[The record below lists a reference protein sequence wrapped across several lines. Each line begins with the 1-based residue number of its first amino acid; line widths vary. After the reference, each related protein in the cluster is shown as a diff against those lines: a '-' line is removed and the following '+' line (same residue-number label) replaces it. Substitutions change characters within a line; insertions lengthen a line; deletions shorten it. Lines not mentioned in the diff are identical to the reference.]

1 MKKLLFAGMVV
12 MGTFAFAACGG
23 SSNTGEGA
31 EGGADTAAVEE
42 PAATT
47 TDTTTMS
54 TDTTGTGAGATGT
67 GADSAST
74 GTGSGQ

>member
-31 EGGADTAAVEE
+31 EGSADTATVVEDAGAAGTGADT
-42 PAATT
+42 TG
-47 TDTTTMS
+47 MG
-54 TDTTGTGAGATGT
+54 TDTTGTGGTDTTGT
-67 GADSAST
+67 GT
-74 GTGSGQ
+74 GQ

>member
-31 EGGADTAAVEE
+31 EGGGDTATVVDDAG
-42 PAATT
+42 AAGT
-47 TDTTTMS
+47 TDTTGMG
-54 TDTTGTGAGATGT
+54 TDTTGTGADT
-67 GADSAST
+67 AST
-74 GTGSGQ
+74 GTGQ

>member
-31 EGGADTAAVEE
+31 EGG
-42 PAATT
+42 
-47 TDTTTMS
+47 TDTTTVQDDAGATGTDTTGTTG
-54 TDTTGTGAGATGT
+54 TDTTGTGGTGTDTTGT
-67 GADSAST
+67 G

>member
-31 EGGADTAAVEE
+31 EGADAATDTSAAVMEE
-42 PAATT
+42 PAV
-47 TDTTTMS
+47 TDTVTMGG
-54 TDTTGTGAGATGT
+54 TDTTGTGTGT
-67 GADSAST
+67 G
-74 GTGSGQ
+74 Q

>member
-31 EGGADTAAVEE
+31 EGGAAVED
-42 PAATT
+42 AGTAT

-54 TDTTGTGAGATGT
+54 TDTTGTGAGTTGT

-74 GTGSGQ
+74 TGTGSGQ